1 MKKKINLNLALVSL
15 LTIFATVVVSI
26 SMFYQLFK
34 SEIGDNL
41 RDIAYAISDKD
52 VINEMKSGQYKPL
65 MDDIRITLIDSN
77 GKVLYDSEVDPAV
90 LDNHLARPEVE
101 SAIKNGSGKS
111 VRRSDTIMKN
121 VFYYAMRLDTSDVLR
136 VSRESGSMW
145 NMFGTIIPF
154 LLLMIGVIYVVCN
167 AVGYY
172 LVRQIIEPIENLSK
186 NMDAVSE
193 AGVYSELQPFVETIK
208 KQHEDIIKGS
218 KMRQEFTANVSHEL
232 KTPLTSISG
241 YAELI
246 ENGIASKDDIPH
258 FAEEIHRNAKRLL
271 TLINDIIRLSELD
284 ASDLVPANGI
294 DCIVTDG
301 TAFVQ
306 ASNND
311 KNKGRDGYE
320 LIELHELAKNCV
332 NMLELNAKN
341 RDITLRLS
349 GNECRIYA
357 NRGQIEEVL
366 YNLCDNAIRY
376 TNAGGAVD
384 VSVYHDDTNY
394 NDNVVLE
401 VKDNGIGISKEH
413 QKRIFER
420 FYRVDKSRSK
430 LTGGTGLGLAIV
442 KHIISQHHAK
452 LELHSEEG
460 RGTDIKIIF

>member
-208 KQHEDIIKGS
+208 NS
-218 KMRQEFTANVSHEL
+218 M
-232 KTPLTSISG
+232 KTL
-241 YAELI
+241 
-246 ENGIASKDDIPH
+246 
-258 FAEEIHRNAKRLL
+258 
-271 TLINDIIRLSELD
+271 
-284 ASDLVPANGI
+284 
-294 DCIVTDG
+294 
-301 TAFVQ
+301 
-306 ASNND
+306 
-311 KNKGRDGYE
+311 
-320 LIELHELAKNCV
+320 
-332 NMLELNAKN
+332 
-341 RDITLRLS
+341 
-349 GNECRIYA
+349 
-357 NRGQIEEVL
+357 
-366 YNLCDNAIRY
+366 
-376 TNAGGAVD
+376 
-384 VSVYHDDTNY
+384 
-394 NDNVVLE
+394 
-401 VKDNGIGISKEH
+401 
-413 QKRIFER
+413 
-420 FYRVDKSRSK
+420 
-430 LTGGTGLGLAIV
+430 
-442 KHIISQHHAK
+442 
-452 LELHSEEG
+452 
-460 RGTDIKIIF
+460 